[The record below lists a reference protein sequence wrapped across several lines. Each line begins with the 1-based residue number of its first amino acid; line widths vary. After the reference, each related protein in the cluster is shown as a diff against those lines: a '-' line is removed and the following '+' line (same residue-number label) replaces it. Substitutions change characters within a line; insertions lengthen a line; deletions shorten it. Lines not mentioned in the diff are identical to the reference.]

1 MFSFIKKLLG
11 LPTEEEK
18 KQALESKNEAPY
30 KVEPVEQPVV
40 NNKSGEVVDIPKSTV
55 QTVVTEEVVIKQVEP
70 VKVEEQVKVV
80 ETAKVEEQKL
90 EVVQPVVEEKP
101 VKKARKPAKPKVE
114 KEKGAEKSAPE
125 KVKKSKSK
133 KV

>member
-11 LPTEEEK
+11 LPTDEEK
-18 KQALESKNEAPY
+18 KQALESKTEVPY
-30 KVEPVEQPVV
+30 KVEPVEQPAV
-40 NNKSGEVVDIPKSTV
+40 NNKNGEVVDVPKSTV

-70 VKVEEQVKVV
+70 
-80 ETAKVEEQKL
+80 AKVEEQKL

-101 VKKARKPAKPKVE
+101 VKKAKKQAKPKAE
-114 KEKGAEKSAPE
+114 KEKGADFSAPE